1 MQSFHFFVKATTET
15 KQERKY
21 TKLMKTDSNSQ
32 TNDKANQRGTQ
43 VQAQSRSENLKQW
56 NVLLDG
62 EVIGTIHANN
72 EAQARD
78 IIAPFR
84 TAVLTIQPAN

>member
-62 EVIGTIHANN
+62 EVIGTIHANS

-84 TAVLTIQPAN
+84 MEVLTVQPAS

>member
-1 MQSFHFFVKATTET
+1 MI
-15 KQERKY
+15 
-21 TKLMKTDSNSQ
+21 
-32 TNDKANQRGTQ
+32 TNITPHE
-43 VQAQSRSENLKQW
+43 AQSQPAQKHRQW

-62 EVIGTIHANN
+62 EVIGKIHANS

-84 TAVLTIQPAN
+84 MHVLTVEATD